1 MLQTQA
7 WFALVLYA
15 HFYVYVH
22 TPTPIL
28 MHQCHCSISISL
40 TTSLPHHISP
50 FPLSLATT
58 VLPVSPAGPP
68 LHSLHRQPSL
78 LSIEPR
84 PLSWSQIGPVH
95 YQEPPE
101 TCVLLPRHH
110 GAHEACRCLLETV
123 SSHGSPGTTLS
134 QGAAAGIQLWLQT
147 SGIFAAE
154 DSQDSG
160 ESTGIVRFWY
170 DSHSA
175 NKQKLL
181 DLRMDMHLHMY

>member
-1 MLQTQA
+1 MCTCTLPLPSSCINVIA
-7 WFALVLYA
+7 VSPSPSPHLA
-15 HFYVYVH
+15 
-22 TPTPIL
+22 
-28 MHQCHCSISISL
+28 L
-40 TTSLPHHISP
+40 TTSLPYHISP

-95 YQEPPE
+95 YQEPHE

-110 GAHEACRCLLETV
+110 GAHEACRCLPETV

-147 SGIFAAE
+147 SGVFATE

-160 ESTGIVRFWY
+160 ESTEVVRFWY
-170 DSHSA
+170 DRATQSFCQQP
-175 NKQKLL
+175 KIV
-181 DLRMDMHLHMY
+181 